1 MSRLITMGVLV
12 FILGAQTL
20 SAQFPLD
27 KSFGENGF
35 LFLEQA
41 DDVIQLSNGNILVF
55 DGSLQ
60 DNYSITVFAF
70 DDNGKAKESF
80 GDNGALKFQ
89 FDNIVVFR
97 MAIAAENNEWYM
109 WMHSVDNLGYR
120 DSIIRFNEEGE
131 RIKEYGINGAVR
143 VPFGDGYVAGN
154 MLILRSGELMVA
166 VELESLIPSLS
177 SRYVCKY
184 TKEGAP
190 DPQFGDSGRAIMN
203 HGEMLY
209 DNRPILLEHQDGSIL
224 VGNTITT
231 NNNSKTELELLTN
244 LGLPDSSFGN
254 SGKVI
259 LSAGT
264 NTSVL
269 SSYWYEEMSEILYI
283 LTDGPSG
290 ESFVWQLNRDGELN
304 YAYGSNGHKQNLA
317 LIGAQTM
324 YKINDGTFFFT
335 GIEFL
340 NNYFQRDIAIWKTN
354 AELAIL
360 PWASGDLSPSINLI
374 ASPDYVEA
382 SDDYETRSLMMQDG
396 SILILCK
403 ATFRDFYLLDT
414 AKAALIK
421 VPPIDQPRTDLC
433 PLLSVPVLYHDQEQ
447 SFLQLTL
454 DPLASGNFT
463 FSVTDMMGRTVIPH
477 YSLYL
482 APGISNYTYP
492 IPLELPNGMYLLTI
506 HADDCATGI
515 KFVK

>member
-1 MSRLITMGVLV
+1 MSRLITMGVLIC
-12 FILGAQTL
+12 ILGAQTL

-70 DDNGKAKESF
+70 DENGQARESF

-120 DSIIRFNEEGE
+120 DSIIRFNEEG
-131 RIKEYGINGAVR
+131 
-143 VPFGDGYVAGN
+143 DVAGN

-177 SRYVCKY
+177 SRYICKY

-324 YKINDGTFFFT
+324 YKMNDGTFFF
-335 GIEFL
+335 
-340 NNYFQRDIAIWKTN
+340 YR
-354 AELAIL
+354 
-360 PWASGDLSPSINLI
+360 
-374 ASPDYVEA
+374 Y
-382 SDDYETRSLMMQDG
+382 
-396 SILILCK
+396 
-403 ATFRDFYLLDT
+403 
-414 AKAALIK
+414 
-421 VPPIDQPRTDLC
+421 
-433 PLLSVPVLYHDQEQ
+433 
-447 SFLQLTL
+447 
-454 DPLASGNFT
+454 
-463 FSVTDMMGRTVIPH
+463 
-477 YSLYL
+477 
-482 APGISNYTYP
+482 
-492 IPLELPNGMYLLTI
+492 
-506 HADDCATGI
+506 
-515 KFVK
+515 